1 MAASTPLIR
10 YCLDGRWLAA
20 GETAF
25 APTSGLVTAGEGWFE
40 TLRIENGHPM
50 FLEAHLAR
58 LSRSVEA
65 GLGAEAAAGA
75 VAAARR
81 CLAAMRPA
89 FGDFSCGRLR
99 VLLALDAASECWQA
113 LGEWGPHVSSAA
125 SLDAGLAAVIA
136 SFPHPGLGVLGKS
149 ASYHWSVAARREA
162 LARGAGEALLAREG
176 RVLEGSTGALV
187 WHRDGR
193 WFSSDSPAVLPSVTL
208 AALRAA
214 GVAVE
219 AGELPVEALR
229 SGASRAGSS
238 RPVSSGPSSS
248 APVQGL
254 VLVSALRLA
263 VAIRACD
270 GDTLPTALSLA
281 AAADW
286 RSRLLA
292 RHAAGEA

>member
-1 MAASTPLIR
+1 VAASTPPIR

-20 GETAF
+20 GEPAF
-25 APTSGLVTAGEGWFE
+25 APTSGLVSAGEGWFE
-40 TLRIENGHPM
+40 TLRVETGSPM

-58 LSRSVEA
+58 LAHSIAR
-65 GLGAEAAAGA
+65 GLGEEQAARAL
-75 VAAARR
+75 VTARR
-81 CLAAMRPA
+81 CLAAMAPS
-89 FGDFSCGRLR
+89 FDNFPGGDGIACGRLR
-99 VLLALDAASECWQA
+99 VLLALDAASGCWQA

-162 LARGAGEALLAREG
+162 LARGAGEALLARDG

-193 WFSSDSPAVLPSVTL
+193 WFSSDSPALLPSVTL

-219 AGELPVEALR
+219 PGELPIEALLGDALR
-229 SGASRAGSS
+229 
-238 RPVSSGPSSS
+238 PSSS
-248 APVQGL
+248 GPVQGL

-270 GDTLPTALSLA
+270 GETLPTALSLP

-292 RHAAGEA
+292 RHAAGEG